1 MARTE
6 DASGAHG
13 RLSVADLRRAKPLKL
28 FGGRSA
34 GTVCDFCR
42 VVITP
47 NDPEYEVDAELDG
60 TKIALHFHVTCY
72 DSWRTGNPN
81 EDPSAEP
88 GAHDTA
94 A

>member
-1 MARTE
+1 MARNE
-6 DASGAHG
+6 DAKAEHG

-34 GTVCDFCR
+34 GAVCDFCR
-42 VVITP
+42 VVVTP

-60 TKIALHFHVTCY
+60 GRITLHFHVACY
-72 DSWRTGNPN
+72 DTWRAGNPTD
-81 EDPSAEP
+81 EASEP
-88 GAHDTA
+88 PDAHDSA